1 MQMKDLFD
9 RILENKG
16 PLGKWASVAEGY
28 FVFPKL
34 EGPIGN
40 RMKFNGKE
48 VITWSVND
56 YLGLANQPEIRE
68 VDAKAAAEFGSAYP
82 MGARMMSGHT
92 DLHEQL
98 EKELAEFVEK
108 ESAYVLNFG
117 YQGILSTIDTLISKN
132 DVIVYDVDAHACI
145 IDGVRLHPGKRFTYK
160 HNDIESLEKNLGR
173 ATKMAEQ
180 TGGGIL
186 VISEGVFG
194 MRGEQGR
201 LKEIVA
207 LKEKFQ
213 FRLLVD
219 DAHGFGTLGKRGAGA
234 GEEQGVQ
241 ADIDVYFAT
250 FAKSMAS
257 TGAFIAADKEI
268 IDFLK
273 YNMRSQ
279 MFAKSLQSVLV
290 AGALKRLDMLRTR
303 PEFKA
308 KLWENV
314 NALQDGLK
322 ERGFDIGTT
331 QSCVTPVYLKG
342 SIPEAMVLVKDLR
355 ENHGIFCSIVVYPVI
370 PKGLILLRLI
380 PTASH
385 NLEDVAI
392 TLDAFS
398 AIREKLEKG
407 IYKRMSASI
416 TVS

>member
-1 MQMKDLFD
+1 MKDLFE

-34 EGPIGN
+34 EGPISN

-68 VDAKAAAEFGSAYP
+68 VDAAAAAEYGSAYP

-98 EKELAEFVEK
+98 ERELAEFVEK
-108 ESAYVLNFG
+108 EAAYVLNFG
-117 YQGILSTIDTLISKN
+117 YQGILSTIDTLVSKN

-160 HNDIESLEKNLGR
+160 HNDIESLEKNLER
-173 ATKMAEQ
+173 ATKVAEQ

-207 LKEKFQ
+207 LKEQFQ

-219 DAHGFGTLGKRGAGA
+219 DAHGFGTLGERGAGA

-290 AGALKRLDMLRTR
+290 AGALKRLDMLRSR
-303 PEFKA
+303 PEFKD

-314 NALQDGLK
+314 NALQNGLK

-407 IYKRMSASI
+407 IYKRMSAAI
-416 TVS
+416 TVA